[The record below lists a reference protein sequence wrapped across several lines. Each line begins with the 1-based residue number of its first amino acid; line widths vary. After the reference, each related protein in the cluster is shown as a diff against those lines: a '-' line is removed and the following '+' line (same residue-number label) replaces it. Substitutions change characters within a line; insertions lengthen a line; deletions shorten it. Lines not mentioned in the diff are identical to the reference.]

1 MAQINIVTS
10 PEEQEKVLAAI
21 ATLVGSTVSVAEIA
35 SKAGLNQNRVRYV
48 ITDLEEAGKIKRIPT
63 KAFNRHYIR
72 YKYEVVANNK

>member
-21 ATLVGSTVSVAEIA
+21 ATLVGSTVSVSEIA
-35 SKAGLNQNRVRYV
+35 RKAGLNQNRVRYV

-63 KAFNRHYIR
+63 KAFNKHYIR
-72 YKYEVVANNK
+72 YSYEVLNK